1 MVSLWC
7 LSVAALVGESLALNI
22 NGQPQQLEV
31 ADCSNVMD
39 LAQFC
44 QEHHGVK
51 VKGPS
56 CTFGCSTTGDI
67 YDLDNVGTMTL
78 GGDSPNLDMAV
89 SSCNTAMISEFCI
102 LSS

>member
-44 QEHHGVK
+44 QELQKAFLFSQICYWH
-51 VKGPS
+51 
-56 CTFGCSTTGDI
+56 F
-67 YDLDNVGTMTL
+67 N
-78 GGDSPNLDMAV
+78 
-89 SSCNTAMISEFCI
+89 
-102 LSS
+102 